1 MQETIEN
8 SNKFLVEDGPI
19 MESATNALMLL
30 SKMGKIHIVAEGELI
45 SNAIS
50 IANIIVENFLKNNST
65 VEKINL
71 DSEISPDDGKMISN
85 IEIIVLKN

>member
-1 MQETIEN
+1 MQETLEN
-8 SNKFLVEDGPI
+8 DNEFLVGDEPI

-30 SKMGKIHIVAEGELI
+30 SKMGKIHVKAKGELI

-65 VEKINL
+65 IEKINL
-71 DSEISPDDGKMISN
+71 DSEISSDDGKMVSN